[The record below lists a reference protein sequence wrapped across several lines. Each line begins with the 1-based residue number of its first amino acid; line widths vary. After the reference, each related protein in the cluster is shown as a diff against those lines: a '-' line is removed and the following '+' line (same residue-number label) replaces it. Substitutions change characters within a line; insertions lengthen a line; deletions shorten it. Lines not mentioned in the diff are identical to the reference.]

1 MSSNPV
7 EQKQEQA
14 QMDSIIKP
22 SSQETT
28 MSRSEKLTYVLVHNP
43 LIPLG
48 CVMTVGTFLVS
59 GYHLRKGNELKANRF
74 MKYRVLSQGFTL
86 AAVAFG
92 VLFMNPKPKPA
103 PPKPY

>member
-1 MSSNPV
+1 MSSNPI
-7 EQKQEQA
+7 EQNQEQA
-14 QMDSIIKP
+14 QIELATKP
-22 SSQETT
+22 SNQEIT
-28 MSRSEKLTYVLVHNP
+28 MSRSEKLTYVLIHNP

-48 CVMTVGTFLVS
+48 CVMTVGTFLAS
-59 GYHLRKGNELKANRF
+59 GYHLRRGNELKANRF